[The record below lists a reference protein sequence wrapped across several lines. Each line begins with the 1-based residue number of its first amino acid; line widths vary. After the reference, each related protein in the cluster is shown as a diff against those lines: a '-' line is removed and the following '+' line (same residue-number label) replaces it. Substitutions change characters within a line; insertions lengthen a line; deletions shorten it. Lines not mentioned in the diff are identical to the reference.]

1 MSLNDNKSESDG
13 MIKKRGPLTNLSP
26 LAFIFVSLAV
36 VFFLYQIV
44 GGSLLY
50 LILGEGLYFKNENL
64 FFTRIVIAFSQFM
77 FILFPVLILVQL
89 QDNNFNETFRLKL
102 PGLKVLLL
110 SVLAILIVQP
120 FLQVY
125 LYYQNALIFSLPFG
139 SGFIKQL
146 KEVFDSLESATK
158 FLVEAQTVP
167 DFILIVLSIAVAPA
181 ICEEFLFRGLVFKN
195 FEKVLSSSKSIF
207 FTGLLFALF
216 HFHPFNIVPL
226 TILGIFLTFVVFH
239 SGSIYTAV
247 VCHFVNN
254 FISALAVFVYGTDS
268 LENIDNMQMTTG
280 EQIQFVIIGIIS
292 VILFVLI
299 MIVIKKN
306 SLNKHP
312 LSNEQ

>member
-1 MSLNDNKSESDG
+1 
-13 MIKKRGPLTNLSP
+13 MIKKRGPLANLSP
-26 LAFIFVSLAV
+26 LAFIFVSLAA

-89 QDNNFNETFRLKL
+89 QDNNFSETFRLKL
-102 PGLKVLLL
+102 PGVKVLLL
-110 SVLAILIVQP
+110 SVLAILFVQP

-146 KEVFDSLESATK
+146 KEVFDSLESTTK

>member
-1 MSLNDNKSESDG
+1 MSLNDNRSESDG
-13 MIKKRGPLTNLSP
+13 MIKKRGPLANLSP
-26 LAFIFVSLAV
+26 LAFIFVSLAA

-89 QDNNFNETFRLKL
+89 QDNNFSETFRLKL
-102 PGLKVLLL
+102 PGVKVLLL
-110 SVLAILIVQP
+110 SVLAILFVQP

-146 KEVFDSLESATK
+146 KEVFDSLESTTK